1 MHICQHIILII
12 IIRGYKY
19 VLYLRS
25 LWKSALE
32 KVEQANVSIITS
44 VVMELIFSE

>member
-1 MHICQHIILII
+1 MHICQHTILIF

-19 VLYLRS
+19 VFYLRS

-32 KVEQANVSIITS
+32 KVEQANVNIITN
-44 VVMELIFSE
+44 VVMKLVFSE